1 MRSLMHMWGNAQN
14 KYMRNGLGSWFTFIP
29 YPGMEQTNDL
39 VEQTMGDSEVIRK
52 IIETFH

>member
-1 MRSLMHMWGNAQN
+1 MHMWGNAQN